1 MPATPRWS
9 HQRDGPLF
17 YAHIPRTAGSQL
29 SNLLMA
35 MLPAGLSFGEQ
46 SAALECWPQ
55 SPAPPLVVFGHT
67 MPPDLGFKCEPKPR
81 YAVAT
86 MVREPL
92 AHLIS
97 RSKLADHVCDWL
109 RVHRPTDDLGQPT
122 VFPPRCGCEH
132 FDDDTNT
139 GEDTSAAGCG
149 HRAARR
155 PHERWLRQR
164 RFSKRQQCEA
174 RRNKTSTHVAR
185 ANVQARAQA
194 TVGARRRSRMSGTL
208 GLHGVVDEGSL
219 AEAIIARANS
229 RWGGYGWSNQLD
241 WVGSGYPGAPTGQTG
256 CLGLREGCAS
266 PTPRGTCNSFNSH
279 RPAATSERLCPIAER
294 LRRANASLDAMAWVG
309 LTERLA
315 PSLCL
320 LRKTLLDG
328 VSAETRARFVPP
340 AAGVRGGGGSVT
352 GWWQCGCMKTCRGP
366 SVVPPP
372 PPPPP
377 PPSPPCLLDP
387 TMARGS
393 GGRGG
398 GHRGVRGWLNGWR
411 LRIPHKGARGKAPRV
426 RGGECE
432 RPDSL
437 GSYHSA
443 CCDGGARLDSSIQR
457 SASNGLSRLLRERFG
472 ASVWPPLA
480 AHLAS
485 EMAMYAHATRL
496 HAQRVE
502 EAGC

>member
-1 MPATPRWS
+1 MAAAPPRWS
-9 HQRDGPLF
+9 YQRDGPLF
-17 YAHIPRTAGSQL
+17 YSHIPRTAGSEL
-29 SNLLMA
+29 SLLLRA
-35 MLPAGLSFGEQ
+35 MLPMQAGLSKGQ
-46 SAALECWPQ
+46 KSSPLDCWPQ
-55 SPAPPLVVFGHT
+55 SPAPPLVVYGHT
-67 MPPDLGFKCEPKPR
+67 MPPDPGFRCSPAPR

-97 RSKLADHVCDWL
+97 RSKLADDVCDWL

-122 VFPPRCGCEH
+122 VLPSRCGLCEH
-132 FDDDTNT
+132 VDHDGGHGGVPPGDSASD
-139 GEDTSAAGCG
+139 ESAAGCS
-149 HRAARR
+149 RREARQ
-155 PHERWLRQR
+155 LRR
-164 RFSKRQQCEA
+164 RLRSRLSPRQQCEV
-174 RRNKTSTHVAR
+174 RRNKTR
-185 ANVQARAQA
+185 P
-194 TVGARRRSRMSGTL
+194 RMWAA
-208 GLHGVVDEGSL
+208 HGVVDERTL
-219 AEAIIARANS
+219 AASILARADEQYQGRS
-229 RWGGYGWSNQLD
+229 QLD
-241 WVGSGYPGAPTGQTG
+241 WVGSGYPGAPTRQAG

-266 PTPRGTCNSFNSH
+266 PTCLGFNR
-279 RPAATSERLCPIAER
+279 RPAASSERLCPIAER